1 MITLGWVTL
10 LLLVVL
16 FAGLPVAF
24 GLGTTSVLLIG
35 LFGLPM
41 KIIANTMFTSLDS
54 FVVIAIPLFILMSR
68 VLLDGRVGDD
78 LFEVMNVWVRH
89 LPGGLAIAT
98 ILACAFFAAISGSGA
113 ATAATIGMVAY
124 PAMLGRGYQKK
135 FILGLLAC
143 GGTLGILIPPSIPL
157 IIFGAVTEESIGKL
171 FIAGIIPG
179 LVLTAVLIVYA
190 IYRSKRGGYMP
201 MEAASWRERFRVT
214 RRNLWGI
221 ALPFLILGGIYIG
234 VFTPGGICAGY
245 SVVTGAGFPVG
256 VAAFGDDVN
265 TGAVEGFTNG
275 ELLTYRLWD
284 SQAGAEYAADA
295 SYSEGGDHY
304 AANGLS
310 QLRLS
315 SSHRLV
321 PAEGNHFQYVRT
333 DNNQSLVVGT
343 ATLDGSS
350 LVTGDEIGVFTP
362 GGLCAGASTVTADGF
377 PVGIAAWGDDPNSA
391 PIDGFRTGESFSF
404 RYYEA
409 AAGAEYAATAHFTE
423 GPQAYQANAV
433 TQLTLSGVR
442 GGGGGAD
449 AADPG
454 ELL

>member
-179 LVLTAVLIVYA
+179 LVLTTVLIVYA
-190 IYRSKRGGYMP
+190 VYRSKRGGYMP

-221 ALPFLILGGIYIG
+221 ALPFLILGGIYTG
-234 VFTPGGICAGY
+234 VFTP
-245 SVVTGAGFPVG
+245 T
-256 VAAFGDDVN
+256 
-265 TGAVEGFTNG
+265 
-275 ELLTYRLWD
+275 
-284 SQAGAEYAADA
+284 
-295 SYSEGGDHY
+295 
-304 AANGLS
+304 
-310 QLRLS
+310 
-315 SSHRLV
+315 
-321 PAEGNHFQYVRT
+321 
-333 DNNQSLVVGT
+333 
-343 ATLDGSS
+343 
-350 LVTGDEIGVFTP
+350 
-362 GGLCAGASTVTADGF
+362 
-377 PVGIAAWGDDPNSA
+377 
-391 PIDGFRTGESFSF
+391 
-404 RYYEA
+404 EA
-409 AAGAEYAATAHFTE
+409 AAVGLTYSLFITLFIYRTLKLRDLPKLCLDAVGTSCMIALIITGALLFGRVLTLVEI
-423 GPQAYQANAV
+423 PQ
-433 TQLTLSGVR
+433 QLTALIIEWKLSAFMFVVAMNILMLFLGCILETVSIILLTVPLVAPILTTLHIDPIWYAIVLTVNMEMALVTPPVGMNLYVINGLDEDIHMSEVIQGVAPFILIM
-442 GGGGGAD
+442 GVFLVFTMLF
-449 AADPG
+449 PPMSTW
-454 ELL
+454 LPSLMK

>member
-24 GLGTTSVLLIG
+24 SLGTTSVLLIA
-35 LFGLPM
+35 LFDLPM
-41 KIIANTMFTSLDS
+41 KLIANTMFTSLDS

-201 MEAASWRERFRVT
+201 MEAASWWERFRVT

-221 ALPFLILGGIYIG
+221 ALPFLILGGIYTG
-234 VFTPGGICAGY
+234 VFTP
-245 SVVTGAGFPVG
+245 T
-256 VAAFGDDVN
+256 
-265 TGAVEGFTNG
+265 
-275 ELLTYRLWD
+275 
-284 SQAGAEYAADA
+284 
-295 SYSEGGDHY
+295 
-304 AANGLS
+304 
-310 QLRLS
+310 
-315 SSHRLV
+315 
-321 PAEGNHFQYVRT
+321 
-333 DNNQSLVVGT
+333 
-343 ATLDGSS
+343 
-350 LVTGDEIGVFTP
+350 
-362 GGLCAGASTVTADGF
+362 
-377 PVGIAAWGDDPNSA
+377 
-391 PIDGFRTGESFSF
+391 
-404 RYYEA
+404 EA
-409 AAGAEYAATAHFTE
+409 AAVGLTYSLFITLFIYRTLKLRDLPKLCLDAVGTSCMIALIITGALLF
-423 GPQAYQANAV
+423 GRV
-433 TQLTLSGVR
+433 LTLVEIPQRLTALIIEWKLSAFMFVIAMNILMLFLGCILETVSIILLTVPLVAPILVTLHIDPIWYAIVLTVNMEMALVTPPVGMNLYVINGLDEDIHMSEVIQGVAPFILIM
-442 GGGGGAD
+442 GVFLVFTMLF
-449 AADPG
+449 PPMSTW
-454 ELL
+454 LPSLMK